1 MPKESLISKG
11 KLMEYEHEL
20 EFLKTV
26 KRKEIAETIKEAR
39 SHGDLSENSEYDEAK
54 NAQAMVE
61 SRILEIEKMLQ
72 NARVLDED
80 ELTTDQVGI
89 GCTVKIRDIDENEIE
104 SYAIVS
110 SSESDPMTGKISDE
124 SPVGAALLG
133 HRVGDLCST
142 VVPSGATIHYE
153 IIEIGKQT
161 FH

>member
-11 KLMEYEHEL
+11 KLMEYEREL
-20 EFLKTV
+20 EYLKTV

-54 NAQAMVE
+54 NTQAMME

-72 NARVLDED
+72 NARVIDED
-80 ELTTDQVGI
+80 ELTTDQVNI
-89 GCTVKIRDIDENEIE
+89 GCVVKIRNIDENEVE

-110 SSESDPMTGKISDE
+110 SSESDPMIGKISDE

-133 HRVGDLCST
+133 HRVGEICST
-142 VVPSGATIHYE
+142 VVPSGATLHYE
-153 IIEIGKQT
+153 IMEIGKQS
-161 FH
+161 FS